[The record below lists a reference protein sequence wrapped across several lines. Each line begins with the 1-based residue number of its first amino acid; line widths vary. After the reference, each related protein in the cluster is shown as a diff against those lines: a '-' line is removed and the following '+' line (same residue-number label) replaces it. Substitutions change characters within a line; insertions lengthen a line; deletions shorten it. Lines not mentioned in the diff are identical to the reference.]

1 MNYTECSFISRTS
14 TASLSH
20 RKFESVGTSSDKR
33 GAQDSDKKHAVYT
46 DGYDDNNDD
55 ICNNNKNIY
64 Y

>member
-1 MNYTECSFISRTS
+1 MNYTECSFIARTS
-14 TASLSH
+14 TAGLSH

-33 GAQDSDKKHAVYT
+33 GAQDNDKKRAVYT

-55 ICNNNKNIY
+55 IGNNKNLY